1 MAERNQ
7 IFRCHSRA
15 GPMIGGHEGM
25 AGNAA
30 IDDHEERY
38 RLWAEYFE
46 AEAVEILAFDL
57 DYFQT
62 RPAEQEFS
70 GTSHFGD
77 ACP

>member
-1 MAERNQ
+1 MTV
-7 IFRCHSRA
+7 IV
-15 GPMIGGHEGM
+15 GGVEIPT
-25 AGNAA
+25 A